1 MKNECSYRSW
11 YTKNHDKN
19 NVATTR
25 CTGIDA
31 PNTTNTIVCILL
43 LRQIVW
49 DGRIESWRNTVR
61 VEVHSS
67 SSSSRRGSI
76 TNLD

>member
-1 MKNECSYRSW
+1 MSQQQ
-11 YTKNHDKN
+11 
-19 NVATTR
+19 
-25 CTGIDA
+25 DA
-31 PNTTNTIVCILL
+31 PVSVHPTPNTTNTIVCILL